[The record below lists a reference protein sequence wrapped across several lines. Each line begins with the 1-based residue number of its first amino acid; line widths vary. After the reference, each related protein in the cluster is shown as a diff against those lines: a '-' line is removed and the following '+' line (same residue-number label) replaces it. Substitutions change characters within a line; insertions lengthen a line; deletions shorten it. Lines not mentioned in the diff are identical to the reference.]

1 MTARGRALAILT
13 VLAVRQLMTTAV
25 SFDHRIV
32 DGAYAARFLAHLRDL
47 LEEPAL
53 LAAY

>member
-1 MTARGRALAILT
+1 VVDGE
-13 VLAVRQLMTTAV
+13 LAVRQLMTTSV

-47 LEEPAL
+47 LEDPGL
-53 LAAY
+53 LAAF

>member
-1 MTARGRALAILT
+1 
-13 VLAVRQLMTTAV
+13 MTTSV

-32 DGAYAARFLAHLRDL
+32 DGAYAAQFLVHLRDL

-53 LAAY
+53 LSAF